1 MDEIRA
7 FKKEKNISFLKRKH
21 LVQFVSKFFAFEYQK
36 SLEASEATAISD
48 CEELQLWKD
57 GVENEVEELKKA
69 LYKVLNFLTGCVAGN
84 WNITNKSF
92 IFKIAF
98 KMAKINRKPEQL
110 FSQDITYRIDGCDFM
125 EF

>member
-21 LVQFVSKFFAFEYQK
+21 LVQFVSKFFAFEYRK
-36 SLEASEATAISD
+36 SLQASEATAIND
-48 CEELQLWKD
+48 YEEFKLWRD
-57 GVENEVEELKKA
+57 EVENEVVEFEKA
-69 LYKVLNFLTGCVAGN
+69 LYKVLNFFTGCLAGN
-84 WNITNKSF
+84 WNITNKSI

-98 KMAKINRKPEQL
+98 KKAKINRKPEKI
-110 FSQDITYRIDGCDFM
+110 FPADMYYRIEGCDFM